1 MTLDQRQRIAL
12 FRYAVI
18 APLETGASDP
28 AISNREFFRRA
39 AKKTYAGPNGQ
50 PVTVSASTMEKWHR
64 AYQKEGFDGLMP
76 KSRKDEGS
84 SRRLDP
90 DLQSQIRF
98 LKAEHPRIPAA
109 EIHRKLLD
117 NGSIR
122 IGQVSVST
130 IERFVRQIRKEED
143 APDGKDMR
151 RYERAHINEVWYGD
165 TCYGPYLST
174 DEGKKRVFFIAL
186 IDDASRF
193 IVAADVFFHD
203 NYENLMTVIR
213 SAVSKY
219 GRPKL
224 FCFDNGSSYRNQQME
239 LLAARIGSSV
249 HYCEPFTPTSKS
261 KIERWFLTLRLQF
274 LSTLDL
280 RTIHTLQELRTAF
293 FAYLQRYN
301 QSLHASLGG
310 MSPEERFFAEPE
322 QIRRLSEESIAT
334 SFLYEIERRVS
345 ADHVISIN
353 KAEYEIHYRYAKQR
367 IRIRYSPDL
376 QTAYVVEP
384 SGDLTPVRLRPLSK
398 QENADVK
405 RERFRLSEGGEEI

>member
-18 APLETGASDP
+18 APLETGTSDP

-39 AKKTYAGPNGQ
+39 AGKTYAGPNGQ

-130 IERFVRQIRKEED
+130 VERFVRQIRKEED

-151 RYERAHINEVWYGD
+151 RY
-165 TCYGPYLST
+165 
-174 DEGKKRVFFIAL
+174 
-186 IDDASRF
+186 
-193 IVAADVFFHD
+193 
-203 NYENLMTVIR
+203 
-213 SAVSKY
+213 
-219 GRPKL
+219 
-224 FCFDNGSSYRNQQME
+224 
-239 LLAARIGSSV
+239 
-249 HYCEPFTPTSKS
+249 
-261 KIERWFLTLRLQF
+261 
-274 LSTLDL
+274 
-280 RTIHTLQELRTAF
+280 
-293 FAYLQRYN
+293 
-301 QSLHASLGG
+301 
-310 MSPEERFFAEPE
+310 
-322 QIRRLSEESIAT
+322 
-334 SFLYEIERRVS
+334 
-345 ADHVISIN
+345 
-353 KAEYEIHYRYAKQR
+353 
-367 IRIRYSPDL
+367 
-376 QTAYVVEP
+376 
-384 SGDLTPVRLRPLSK
+384 
-398 QENADVK
+398 
-405 RERFRLSEGGEEI
+405 